1 MDFGPM
7 DCKYCGKPVGLLRK
21 LGKHSFC
28 SDAHQQKWMQEH
40 EALALSRLQE
50 SWAAAKAGPA
60 PSLAAGSAPA
70 PAPAPAADPAPA
82 VAAVAVVKEPE
93 PVEVR
98 GFLSEAAVAARAP
111 KAVAGLAPG
120 DPLRDESG
128 QEPVRPVLRAGTLW
142 NPGEEAVQAP
152 ADPPVAGAVA
162 LAIGD
167 GAAGQLGTPAV
178 AVEPLSPRDSGA
190 ELPASD
196 VALDT
201 LPELEGVP
209 VETVAPRIAAYA
221 ASQSEPE
228 PVAFA
233 SESHVP
239 EARSEPAVQPL
250 PVAGGLPYTP
260 EFAGSPCVAV
270 TFAEAVEFA
279 VAVAIPGRGIAG
291 GSLPPVADDAA
302 APGFAAIALE
312 ASWSGLVAQEPEQEQ
327 AREREEPVPP
337 EAGLAKI
344 RFRVEVFDGGLRV
357 SGGELP
363 QEFQPRAQFGLRL
376 RPTPAPVLSFR
387 ARVAPVPLQFRL
399 PAATAGSPDLK
410 PRRIRLGNGEN

>member
-50 SWAAAKAGPA
+50 SWAAAKASPA
-60 PSLAAGSAPA
+60 PSLAPQA
-70 PAPAPAADPAPA
+70 APAADPKPA
-82 VAAVAVVKEPE
+82 AAAVHEPE

-98 GFLSEAAVAARAP
+98 GFMSEAAVSARAP
-111 KAVAGLAPG
+111 GAVARLAPG

-142 NPGEEAVQAP
+142 NPEEAAVQTP

-162 LAIGD
+162 LAMGE
-167 GAAGQLGTPAV
+167 GAAGQGGTQAV
-178 AVEPLSPRDSGA
+178 AVEPLAARNPGA
-190 ELPASD
+190 ELPASN
-196 VALDT
+196 VFANT
-201 LPELEGVP
+201 LPDLEGEP
-209 VETVAPRIAAYA
+209 VESVAPEIAVYA
-221 ASQSEPE
+221 SSQAEPE

-233 SESHVP
+233 AGSHVP
-239 EARSEPAVQPL
+239 EARSEPAVQAL
-250 PVAGGLPYTP
+250 PMAGGLPYTP
-260 EFAGSPCVAV
+260 EFAGSPCQAV

-279 VAVAIPGRGIAG
+279 VPAALPGRGITAA
-291 GSLPPVADDAA
+291 SLPPVAEDAA
-302 APGFAAIALE
+302 ALGFPVLAFE
-312 ASWSGLVAQEPEQEQ
+312 ASWSGWVAQAPAQAPAQELQ
-327 AREREEPVPP
+327 QEEPVPL

-344 RFRVEVFDGGLRV
+344 RFTVQHFDGGLRV